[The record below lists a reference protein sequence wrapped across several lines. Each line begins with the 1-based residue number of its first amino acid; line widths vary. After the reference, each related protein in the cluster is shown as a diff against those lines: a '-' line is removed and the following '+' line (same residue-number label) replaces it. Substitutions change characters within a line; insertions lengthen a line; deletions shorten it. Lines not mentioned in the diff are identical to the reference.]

1 MALISK
7 KIVLL
12 NLPLLKTV
20 VGRKTNLL
28 ANRKN
33 KTICSLF
40 GLVGVALAK
49 NSFAS
54 SSGLV
59 TVSKVLNIFL
69 SPFFGCPFLL
79 QQNKAGNNLLS
90 DYVVHYVVD
99 YIIEL
104 YDTYIRFSDRYT

>member
-69 SPFFGCPFLL
+69 SLFLVAL
-79 QQNKAGNNLLS
+79 FYCNKTKQVNFLS

>member
-1 MALISK
+1 MAWISK

-59 TVSKVLNIFL
+59 NVSKKVLNIFL

-79 QQNKAGNNLLS
+79 QQNKAGKLPIGLRCTLRCRL
-90 DYVVHYVVD
+90 HYR
-99 YIIEL
+99 II
-104 YDTYIRFSDRYT
+104 